1 MSTILKEDDFEIGM
15 LITGHSSNQVLCH
28 NNVAYY
34 DQTHNGHI
42 YEIVAIDL
50 PYIAVK
56 EAQPTE
62 PDYNTACYNTIMV
75 DAYFANTGNPTHM
88 IDIRNYKFMRTSP
101 QMAQAILGK
110 NIQKTV

>member
-15 LITGHSSNQVLCH
+15 LITGHSSNQVICH
-28 NNVAYY
+28 NNLAYY
-34 DQTHNGHI
+34 DQTYNGRI

-50 PYIAVK
+50 PYIAIK
-56 EAQPTE
+56 EAQPAE
-62 PDYNTACYNTIMV
+62 DYTSCYTTIMV
-75 DAYFANTGNPTHM
+75 DTYFAEVGNRSQMVDVRH
-88 IDIRNYKFMRTSP
+88 YKFMRTNP